1 MTKGT
6 SIRYQYANPKLA
18 ERLIEIIGN
27 NNDTKNL
34 LIGIDFPFKKKEL
47 DLYTEPENE
56 WWSGF
61 FKKYKFRLIK
71 LLNLKK
77 QYYSSDISRFYFKFK
92 DKSNVSKHIAKMKQ
106 IWEGRDIVIV
116 EGEKTRVG
124 IGNDLLNNAKSIK
137 RIICPPE
144 NAFKIYDKI
153 LNAVLKVSKD
163 KLILISLGPTATVL
177 AYGLANLGY
186 QAVDIGHTDIQ
197 YELYLRNTTEMIQIP
212 NKYVMEYQGGV
223 HKR

>member
-1 MTKGT
+1 
-6 SIRYQYANPKLA
+6 
-18 ERLIEIIGN
+18 
-27 NNDTKNL
+27 
-34 LIGIDFPFKKKEL
+34 
-47 DLYTEPENE
+47 
-56 WWSGF
+56 
-61 FKKYKFRLIK
+61 
-71 LLNLKK
+71 
-77 QYYSSDISRFYFKFK
+77 
-92 DKSNVSKHIAKMKQ
+92 MKQ

-137 RIICPPE
+137 RMICPAE